1 MADPLKVVKVLEWG
15 TPKDAKDIR
24 KFMGL
29 VNYLKKFTPQ
39 LAPHAQQLTRLTR
52 KNSAWLWTKQQ
63 QDAFDSIKEICQNI
77 QPLGSIDYSDH
88 APPIW
93 VITDA
98 SKTGIGGILAQ
109 GENWKDARPI
119 EFESQSYNNAEK
131 NYPTH
136 EQELLAVVKCIQQWR
151 NMLLHTPFNIIT
163 DNQALS
169 HLMTQRDLTGRQA
182 RWAAH
187 LADYDFKIHH
197 VPGQANTAAN
207 SLSRM
212 RPDAPE
218 DVTTHMVASI
228 LARPHDTIPV
238 TIANIEFSTI
248 NNNTIKRISEA
259 YRTDTIFGKAWA
271 NIDSIKQLEIKG
283 TPPCIYFEHRFLHP

>member
-1 MADPLKVVKVLEWG
+1 MPQGACNSPAIHQRRINQALHDLIGVDCYPYVDDILIFGADTEEEHLAKVKRVLDQLVKDGLLANPLKSKLIAREVEVLGHRLSAKGLMADPLKVVKVLEWG

-93 VITDA
+93 VITNA

-109 GENWKDARPI
+109 G
-119 EFESQSYNNAEK
+119 K
-131 NYPTH
+131 N
-136 EQELLAVVKCIQQWR
+136 
-151 NMLLHTPFNIIT
+151 
-163 DNQALS
+163 
-169 HLMTQRDLTGRQA
+169 
-182 RWAAH
+182 
-187 LADYDFKIHH
+187 
-197 VPGQANTAAN
+197 
-207 SLSRM
+207 
-212 RPDAPE
+212 
-218 DVTTHMVASI
+218 
-228 LARPHDTIPV
+228 
-238 TIANIEFSTI
+238 
-248 NNNTIKRISEA
+248 
-259 YRTDTIFGKAWA
+259 
-271 NIDSIKQLEIKG
+271 
-283 TPPCIYFEHRFLHP
+283 